1 MEIKKVSIIGL
12 GALGILYGNHFL
24 NNLPKENL
32 RILADK
38 NRVNKYKKNGIYCN
52 GKKCDFNYITPEV
65 ENDPADLMIF
75 SVKYGGLKSAIKSA
89 KNQIGENT
97 IIISTLNGIVSEK
110 EIGESYGIHNVVYCV
125 AQGMDALKKNNELTY
140 HNIGN
145 LCIGEFNCE
154 KTSKK
159 LKSVINFFEK
169 VNLPYI
175 IDNNMKKRLWG
186 KFMLNVGVNQ
196 TVALYEGSFKTIQ
209 VPGKERNTM
218 IAAMREVM
226 EISKYEGVEI
236 TEKDLDYWLNILDT
250 LNPKGLPSMRQD
262 TKAKRPSE
270 VDLFAGTVINLG
282 EKHNIPTPVNKMLYH
297 EIKKI
302 EKEF

>member
-12 GALGILYGNHFL
+12 GALGILYGNHL
-24 NNLPKENL
+24 LSNMPKEDL
-32 RILADK
+32 RILADED
-38 NRVNKYKKNGIYCN
+38 RVKRYKKNGIFCN
-52 GKKCDFNYITPEV
+52 GEKCNFNYITPDV

-75 SVKYGGLKSAIKSA
+75 SVKYGGLKEAIKDA

-110 EIGESYGIHNVVYCV
+110 EIGEAYGIDRVVYCV
-125 AQGMDALKKNNELTY
+125 AQGMDALKEGNELTY
-140 HNIGN
+140 HNMGN
-145 LCIGEFNCE
+145 LCIGELTGENLSD
-154 KTSKK
+154 KV
-159 LKSVINFFEK
+159 KSVVSFFDK

-175 IDNNMKKRLWG
+175 LDNNMKNRLWG

-196 TVALYEGSFKTIQ
+196 TVALYEGNYDTIQ
-209 VPGKERNTM
+209 TPGKERNTM

-226 EISKYEGVEI
+226 ELSKYEGVEI

-250 LNPKGLPSMRQD
+250 LNPEGMPSMRQD
-262 TKAKRPSE
+262 TAAKRPSE
-270 VDLFAGTVINLG
+270 VDLFAGTVVELG
-282 EKHNIPTPVNKMLYH
+282 KKHNISTPVNKMLYD
-297 EIKKI
+297 EIKEM